1 MLEADATAI
10 VRETGADLA
19 RRDVRRLADMRYVG
33 QGSEIT
39 VALPE
44 RLVADEVL
52 AAFEAA
58 YRILFGRTPPGA
70 TAQFVALR
78 LSLSAPMPG
87 SGGMLKLDGPGSRQV
102 ALKGE
107 RQVHFPDAGG
117 AVATPVYD
125 RYALPLGTRLEGP
138 AVFEE
143 NESTFIVGPGA
154 RIDVLPDGSIL
165 AERVA

>member
-1 MLEADATAI
+1 M
-10 VRETGADLA
+10 
-19 RRDVRRLADMRYVG
+19 
-33 QGSEIT
+33 
-39 VALPE
+39 
-44 RLVADEVL
+44 
-52 AAFEAA
+52 
-58 YRILFGRTPPGA
+58 
-70 TAQFVALR
+70 LR
-78 LSLSAPMPG
+78 LDGL
-87 SGGMLKLDGPGSRQV
+87 GGGAA

-125 RYALPLGTRLEGP
+125 RYALPVGTQLEGP

-154 RIDVLPDGSIL
+154 RIKVLPDGSIL